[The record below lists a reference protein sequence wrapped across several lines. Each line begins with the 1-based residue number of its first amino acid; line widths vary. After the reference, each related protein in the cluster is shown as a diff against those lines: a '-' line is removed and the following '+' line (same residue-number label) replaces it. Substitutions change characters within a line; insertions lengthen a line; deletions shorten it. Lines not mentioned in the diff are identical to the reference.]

1 MSKKAMYKHIT
12 KEKILFNTFLKLS
25 GQEIF
30 VSYGLLQERPV
41 LEFLNN
47 LKGLGTEQEQGC
59 RTGPPG
65 YAAWRNWFLGIDFWA
80 PSMLKIRL
88 QDWKALPA
96 GAKEPE
102 QIHQLVAT
110 FPAGHR

>member
-47 LKGLGTEQEQGC
+47 LKGLGTE
-59 RTGPPG
+59 
-65 YAAWRNWFLGIDFWA
+65 
-80 PSMLKIRL
+80 
-88 QDWKALPA
+88 
-96 GAKEPE
+96 
-102 QIHQLVAT
+102 
-110 FPAGHR
+110 